1 MERLRSTWSDW
12 PLIDFIA
19 PFLVFVSVLVVA
31 LAAGG
36 SSLVDET
43 GRRAI
48 YTGAA
53 SVSALGF
60 TASTFVCTMVYQS
73 TNYLMSDIRTK
84 HNAAVRRN
92 WTTILATLPVAA
104 VTSIFLHALD
114 GWFSDLAIA
123 SAAGL
128 LALVVALMIRAVW
141 WLRRTLFIEDVA
153 SKRTSVE
160 GLDSRQ
166 LQRKF

>member
-1 MERLRSTWSDW
+1 MKRLKNVWSDY
-12 PLIDFIA
+12 PLVDFVVPVAIFA
-19 PFLVFVSVLVVA
+19 AVLVVA
-31 LAAGG
+31 LLVNG
-36 SSLVDET
+36 SSLVDQV

-48 YTGAA
+48 YTGTA
-53 SVSALGF
+53 SVAALGF

-73 TNYLMSDIRTK
+73 TNYLMSDIRKK
-84 HNAAVRRN
+84 HSVAVRRN

-104 VTSIFLHALD
+104 VAAVVLHALD
-114 GWFSDLAIA
+114 AWFSDLAIA

-128 LALVVALMIRAVW
+128 LALVVALLIRAVW

-153 SKRTSVE
+153 SKRVGVE
-160 GLDSRQ
+160 GLDARQ

>member
-1 MERLRSTWSDW
+1 MKRLRNIWSDW
-12 PLIDFIA
+12 PLIDFVA
-19 PFLVFVSVLVVA
+19 PLLVFVGVLFIA

-36 SSLVDET
+36 SSLVDEA

-92 WTTILATLPVAA
+92 WTTILATLPVVAVAA
-104 VTSIFLHALD
+104 VFLHALD
-114 GWFSDLAIA
+114 SWFSDLAIA
-123 SAAGL
+123 TAAGL
-128 LALVVALMIRAVW
+128 LALVIALMIRAVW
-141 WLRRTLFIEDVA
+141 WLRRTLFLEDVA
-153 SKRTSVE
+153 SKRTGVE
-160 GLDSRQ
+160 GLDARQ